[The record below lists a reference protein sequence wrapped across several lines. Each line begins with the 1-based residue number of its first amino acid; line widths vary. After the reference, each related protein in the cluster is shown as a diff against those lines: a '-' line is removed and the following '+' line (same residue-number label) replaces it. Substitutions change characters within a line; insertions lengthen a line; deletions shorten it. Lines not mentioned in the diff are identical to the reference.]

1 MDVPEITEEI
11 AAIDNPSAAVSNTV
25 VSGDSLWRI
34 AQRHYG
40 DGNRWSVIYELN
52 KEIIGTDPNRLRIG
66 QELKL
71 KVA

>member
-1 MDVPEITEEI
+1 VDVPEITEEI